1 MSTNGLDA
9 TAAQPGS
16 IDPPTALH
24 RQALFANM
32 AEQRAAARRQIRA
45 NSVYDADFWKTLD
58 GAFMAGYLGV
68 RPTDDQSVRGNAQLF
83 DYDEYVDRSDEII
96 EEVSLE
102 VGVLDDALGIDEVGS
117 SLATTIYT
125 EQAESEVGEAEIS
138 MDGQAKGNNFDTA
151 NVPVGVAQPI
161 VHVDYEID
169 ARDQQQSANMGQDK
183 EARLARQAGRV
194 LREKEDDLALNGWG
208 LTVSGPQGGQFSVD
222 GFLNTDA
229 RITGSATAS
238 WDGST
243 AAGREAVQDTV
254 EQMVEDLENVGANN
268 DKNLMPRSR
277 GVYLYYNQVH
287 NSVLDKTDPRGDGNM
302 SIRQRLQQD
311 HPYIALRETPFI
323 PDDEIAMVVR
333 DPRVMSVVNAQDPT
347 NMSWEPSPMATRY
360 KALSSRVPFFRS
372 TYSDILGV
380 VNYDGV

>member
-1 MSTNGLDA
+1 MSTNQLNA
-9 TAAQPGS
+9 NANTPNS
-16 IDPPTALH
+16 INPPTQLH
-24 RQALFANM
+24 RQALFGNS
-32 AEQRAAARRQIRA
+32 EQERQQARRQIRA
-45 NSVYDADFWKTLD
+45 NSARGPSFFKTLD

-68 RPTDDQSVRGNAQLF
+68 KPAEGQSVRGNAQLF

-102 VGVLDDALGIDEVGS
+102 VGVLDDAMGIDEVGS

-138 MDGQAKGNNFDTA
+138 MDGQAKGNNADTA
-151 NVPVGVAQPI
+151 NIPVGVAKPI
-161 VHVDYEID
+161 IHVDYDIG
-169 ARDQQQSANMGQDK
+169 ARDQAQSANQGQDK

-194 LREKEDDLALNGWG
+194 LREKEDDFALNGWG
-208 LTVSGPQGGQFSVD
+208 LTVEGPNGGQFSVD

-238 WDGST
+238 WTSSNLGD
-243 AAGREAVQDTV
+243 VQDTI
-254 EQMVEDLENVGANN
+254 EAMVEDLENVGANS

-277 GVYLYYNQVH
+277 GVYLYYNQTH
-287 NSVLDKTDPRGDGNM
+287 NSVLDKADPRGDGNM
-302 SIRQRLQQD
+302 SVRQRLQQD
-311 HPYIALRETPFI
+311 HPYVTLRSTPFI
-323 PDDEIAMVVR
+323 DESEIAMVVR

>member
-1 MSTNGLDA
+1 MSTNGLSPDIE
-9 TAAQPGS
+9 QPGS
-16 IDPPTALH
+16 ITPPTALH
-24 RQALFANM
+24 RQALFANT
-32 AEQRAAARRQIRA
+32 ADERAAARRQIRA
-45 NSVYDADFWKTLD
+45 NSAYDADFWKTLD

-68 RPTDDQSVRGNAQLF
+68 RPNNNQSVRGNAQLF

-96 EEVSLE
+96 EEVNLE
-102 VGVLDDALGIDEVGS
+102 VGVLDDAMGIDEVGS

-138 MDGQAKGNNFDTA
+138 MDGQAKGNTLDTA

-183 EARLARQAGRV
+183 EARLARQAGRA

-208 LTVSGPQGGQFSVD
+208 LTVEGPQGGRFSVD

-229 RITGSATAS
+229 RITGSAPNNWTEANL
-238 WDGST
+238 T
-243 AAGREAVQDTV
+243 AVQNTI
-254 EQMVEDLENVGANN
+254 EKMVSDLETVGAND

-277 GVYLYYNQVH
+277 GVFLYYNQTH
-287 NSVLDKTDPRGDGNM
+287 NSVLDKADPRGDGNM
-302 SIRQRLQQD
+302 SVRQRLQQD
-311 HPYIALRETPFI
+311 HPYVTLRETPFI
-323 PDDEIAMVVR
+323 ADDEVAMVVR

-380 VNYDGV
+380 VDYDGV

>member
-1 MSTNGLDA
+1 MSTNELPA
-9 TAAQPGS
+9 NASTPGS
-16 IDPPTALH
+16 IDPPTQLH
-24 RQALFANM
+24 RQALFGTTAD
-32 AEQRAAARRQIRA
+32 ERAQAKRQIRA
-45 NSVYDADFWKTLD
+45 NSAYDAGFWKTLD
-58 GAFMAGYLGV
+58 GAFMAGYLDI
-68 RPTDDQSVRGNAQLF
+68 RPNDDQSVRGNAQLF
-83 DYDEYVDRSDEII
+83 NYDEYVDRSDEII
-96 EEVSLE
+96 EEVNLE
-102 VGVLDDALGIDEVGS
+102 VGVLDDAMGIDEVGS

-138 MDGQAKGNNFDTA
+138 MDGQAKGNSMDTA

-194 LREKEDDLALNGWG
+194 LREKEDDLCLNGWG
-208 LTVSGPQGGQFSVD
+208 LSVEGPNGGTFSVD

-229 RITGSATAS
+229 RITGSATAT

-243 AAGREAVQDTV
+243 SSGREAVQDTI

-287 NSVLDKTDPRGDGNM
+287 NSVLDKNDPRGDGNM

-311 HPYIALRETPFI
+311 HPYITLRETPFI

-333 DPRVMSVVNAQDPT
+333 DPRVMSIVNAQGPT

-372 TYSDILGV
+372 TYDDILGV
-380 VNYDGV
+380 VNYDSV

>member
-1 MSTNGLDA
+1 MSTNELQA
-9 TAAQPGS
+9 NAQTPGS
-16 IDPPTALH
+16 IDPPTQLH
-24 RQALFANM
+24 RQALFANT
-32 AEQRAAARRQIRA
+32 AEERAAAKRQIRA
-45 NSVYDADFWKTLD
+45 NSAKDASFWKTLD
-58 GAFMAGYLGV
+58 GAFMQGYLGV
-68 RPTDDQSVRGNAQLF
+68 RPNGSQSVRGNAQLF
-83 DYDEYVDRSDEII
+83 DYDEFVDRSDEVI
-96 EEVSLE
+96 EEVNLE
-102 VGVLDDALGIDEVGS
+102 VGVLDDAMGIDEVGS

-138 MDGQAKGNNFDTA
+138 MDGQAKGNNADTA
-151 NVPVGVAQPI
+151 NIPVGVAQPI

-169 ARDQQQSANMGQDK
+169 ARDQQQSANQGQDK

-208 LTVSGPQGGQFSVD
+208 LTVEGPNGGQFSVD

-238 WDGST
+238 WTST
-243 AAGREAVQDTV
+243 NLSDVQDTI
-254 EQMVEDLENVGANN
+254 ENMVEDLENVGANS

-277 GVYLYYNQVH
+277 GVYLYYNQTH
-287 NSVLDKTDPRGDGNM
+287 NSVLDKADPRGDGNL

-311 HPYIALRETPFI
+311 HPYITLRETPFI

-372 TYSDILGV
+372 TYDDILGV
-380 VNYDGV
+380 VNYDSV

>member
-1 MSTNGLDA
+1 MSTNGLEA
-9 TAAQPGS
+9 NAAQPGNLN
-16 IDPPTALH
+16 PPTALH
-24 RQALFANM
+24 RQALFANSQ
-32 AEQRAAARRQIRA
+32 EERAAARRQIRA
-45 NSVYDADFWKTLD
+45 NSAHGADFWKTLD
-58 GAFMAGYLGV
+58 GAFMSGYLGI
-68 RPTDDQSVRGNAQLF
+68 RPNDNQSVRGNAQLF
-83 DYDEYVDRSDEII
+83 DYDEFVDRSDEII

-102 VGVLDDALGIDEVGS
+102 VGVLDDAMGIDEVGS

-138 MDGQAKGNNFDTA
+138 MDGQAKGDNLDTA
-151 NVPVGVAQPI
+151 NIPVGVAQPI

-169 ARDQQQSANMGQDK
+169 ARDQQQSANIGQDK

-208 LTVSGPQGGQFSVD
+208 LTVNGPNGGQFSVD

-229 RITGSATAS
+229 RITGSAAGV
-238 WDGST
+238 WDETDDTTYSN
-243 AAGREAVQDTV
+243 VQDTV
-254 EQMVEDLENVGANN
+254 EGMVSDLENVGANN

-277 GVYLYYNQVH
+277 GVYLYYNQTH
-287 NSVLDKTDPRGDGNM
+287 NAILDKKDPRGDGNM

-311 HPYIALRETPFI
+311 HPYITLRETPFI
-323 PDDEIAMVVR
+323 PDGELAMVVR
-333 DPRVMSVVNAQDPT
+333 DERVMSVVNAQNPT

>member
-1 MSTNGLDA
+1 MSTNELQA
-9 TAAQPGS
+9 TAANPGS
-16 IDPPTALH
+16 IDPPTQLH
-24 RQALFANM
+24 RQALFANT
-32 AEQRAAARRQIRA
+32 AEERAAAKRQIRA
-45 NSVYDADFWKTLD
+45 NSAKDASFWKTLD
-58 GAFMAGYLGV
+58 GAFMQGYLGV
-68 RPTDDQSVRGNAQLF
+68 RPNDSQSVRGNAQLF
-83 DYDEYVDRSDEII
+83 DYDEFVDRSDEVI
-96 EEVSLE
+96 EEVNLE
-102 VGVLDDALGIDEVGS
+102 VGVLDDAMGIDEVGS

-138 MDGQAKGNNFDTA
+138 MDGQAKGNSADTA
-151 NVPVGVAQPI
+151 NIPVGVAQPI

-169 ARDQQQSANMGQDK
+169 ARDQQQSANQGQDK

-208 LTVSGPQGGQFSVD
+208 LTVEGPDGGSFSVD

-229 RITGSATAS
+229 RITGSATANWTS
-238 WDGST
+238 ANKGD
-243 AAGREAVQDTV
+243 VQDTI
-254 EQMVEDLENVGANN
+254 ENMVEDLENVGANS

-277 GVYLYYNQVH
+277 GVYLYYNQTH
-287 NSVLDKTDPRGDGNM
+287 NSVLDKADPRGDGNL

-311 HPYIALRETPFI
+311 HPYITLRETPFI
-323 PDDEIAMVVR
+323 ADDEIAMVVR

-372 TYSDILGV
+372 TYDDILGV
-380 VNYDGV
+380 VNYDSV

>member
-1 MSTNGLDA
+1 MSTNGLEA
-9 TAAQPGS
+9 NAAQPGKLN
-16 IDPPTALH
+16 PPTQLH
-24 RQALFANM
+24 RQALFADS
-32 AEQRAAARRQIRA
+32 AEKRAAAKRQIRA
-45 NSVYDADFWKTLD
+45 NSAHDASYWKTLD
-58 GAFMAGYLGV
+58 GAFMSGYLGI
-68 RPTDDQSVRGNAQLF
+68 RPNDNQSVRGNAQLF

-102 VGVLDDALGIDEVGS
+102 VGVLDDAMGIDEVGS

-138 MDGQAKGNNFDTA
+138 MDGQAKGNNADTA
-151 NVPVGVAQPI
+151 NIPVGVAQPI

-208 LTVSGPQGGQFSVD
+208 LTVNGPNGGQFSVD

-238 WDGST
+238 WTSSNLAD
-243 AAGREAVQDTV
+243 VQDTI
-254 EQMVEDLENVGANN
+254 EDMVEDLETVGANS

-287 NSVLDKTDPRGDGNM
+287 NSVLDKADPRGDGNM
-302 SIRQRLQQD
+302 SVRQRLQQD
-311 HPYIALRETPFI
+311 HPYVTLRETPFI
-323 PDDEIAMVVR
+323 PDNEIVMVVR
-333 DPRVMSVVNAQDPT
+333 DERIMSVVNAQNPT

-380 VNYDGV
+380 VNYDSV

>member
-1 MSTNGLDA
+1 MSTNGLSPDIE
-9 TAAQPGS
+9 QPGS
-16 IDPPTALH
+16 INPPTALH
-24 RQALFANM
+24 RQALFANT
-32 AEQRAAARRQIRA
+32 ADERAAARRQIRA
-45 NSVYDADFWKTLD
+45 NSAYGADFWKTLD

-68 RPTDDQSVRGNAQLF
+68 RPNDGQSVRGNAQLF

-96 EEVSLE
+96 DEVSLE
-102 VGVLDDALGIDEVGS
+102 VGVLDDAMGIDEVGS

-138 MDGQAKGNNFDTA
+138 MDGQAKGDNLDTA
-151 NVPVGVAQPI
+151 NIPVGVAQPI

-183 EARLARQAGRV
+183 EARLARQAGRA

-208 LTVSGPQGGQFSVD
+208 LTVEGPQGGQFSVD
-222 GFLNTDA
+222 GFLTTDA
-229 RITGSATAS
+229 AISGSATGV
-238 WDGST
+238 WDET
-243 AAGREAVQDTV
+243 DDTTYVNVQNTV
-254 EQMVEDLENVGANN
+254 EDMVSDLENVGPNA

-277 GVYLYYNQVH
+277 GVYLYFNQVH
-287 NSVLDKTDPRGDGNM
+287 NAILDKEDPRGDGNM

-311 HPYIALRETPFI
+311 HSYVTLRETPFI
-323 PDDEIAMVVR
+323 PEGEAAMVVR

-347 NMSWEPSPMATRY
+347 NMSWEPSPMATRH

-380 VNYDGV
+380 VNYDGL